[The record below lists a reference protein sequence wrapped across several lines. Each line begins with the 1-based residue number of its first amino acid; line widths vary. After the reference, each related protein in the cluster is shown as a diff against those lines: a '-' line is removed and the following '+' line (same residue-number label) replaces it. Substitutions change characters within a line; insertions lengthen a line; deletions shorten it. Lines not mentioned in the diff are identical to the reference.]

1 MKCKWH
7 GVNHHRTRDQ
17 ASPGA
22 IETLK
27 VATFPKTYS
36 GACECAQGKVSA
48 ERCSGFT
55 IFDEDGKA
63 VAHFRGEKYRMAQAE
78 AGLVIYAMPDAT
90 GVRTEDP
97 APTQDADYRPC
108 RSPRSHAEL
117 LASINQR
124 SADFWAKRNAEG

>member
-1 MKCKWH
+1 MKCKWR
-7 GVNHHRTRDQ
+7 GTNTHHTTD

-22 IETLK
+22 VKSLT
-27 VATFPKTYS
+27 VATFPKEFS

-48 ERCSGFT
+48 ENCSGFT

-90 GVRTEDP
+90 GVQTQDP
-97 APTQDADYRPC
+97 VQTQDGAPTPC
-108 RSPRSHAEL
+108 R
-117 LASINQR
+117 
-124 SADFWAKRNAEG
+124 DFGEHSRKLTEWNAKNSSFWERLNREG